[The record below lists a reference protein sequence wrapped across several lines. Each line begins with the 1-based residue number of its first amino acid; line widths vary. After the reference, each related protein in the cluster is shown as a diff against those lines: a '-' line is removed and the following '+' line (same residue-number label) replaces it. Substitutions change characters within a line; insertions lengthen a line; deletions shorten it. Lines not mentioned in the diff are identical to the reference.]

1 MNWRQSKAKAQ
12 DIKGLMES
20 RINVQL
26 ATKIRSVTK
35 RPHLKVAYALD
46 LTMQRLVEILSF
58 MT

>member
-12 DIKGLMES
+12 ELKGFMAS
-20 RINVQL
+20 RISAQL

-35 RPHLKVAYALD
+35 RPHLKVAYASD